1 MGRIVVITAQNLAS
15 NRIVAP
21 LLAELGDEIALVMTT
36 PNAPVNSSNER
47 TRVVRIL
54 RRIAPSFALFKLVE
68 IHVHHLLAQ
77 LRRRTIR
84 QLAERAGVAVSH
96 YPNVTDAAFL
106 ADLRRARP
114 ELLLSAGP
122 VILSEEIIELPA
134 VATLNCHCA
143 RLPEYRGAANY
154 IWMLINGERTAWA
167 SVQRMQVALDEG
179 ELYAERSLP
188 IDARWSA
195 YRLNYELAGI
205 AGELYAATA
214 ADALRSGL
222 PRALTRP
229 DATPANRGLPAR
241 SDMRALRRTGRR
253 LMTMRDVLR
262 CI

>member
-21 LLAELGDEIALVMTT
+21 LLTQLADEISLVMTT

-54 RRIAPSFALFKLVE
+54 RRIAPSFILFKVVE
-68 IHVHHLLAQ
+68 IHVHHLLAR

-84 QLAERAGVAVSH
+84 RLAERAGVAVSH
-96 YPNVTDAAFL
+96 HPNVTDAAFL
-106 ADLRRARP
+106 SELRRAQP

-154 IWMLINGERTAWA
+154 IWMLINGEHTAWA
-167 SVQRMQVALDEG
+167 SVQRMRVALDEG
-179 ELYAERSLP
+179 ELYAERALP
-188 IDARWSA
+188 IDGGWSA
-195 YRLNYELAGI
+195 YRLNYELAGV
-205 AGELYAATA
+205 AGELYATTA
-214 ADALRSGL
+214 AEVLQGGL
-222 PRALTRP
+222 PPALTRP
-229 DATPANRGLPAR
+229 DATPANRGLPKRA
-241 SDMRALRRTGRR
+241 DMRTLRRSGRR

-262 CI
+262 CV